1 VSDAERDAEPDAHP
15 ESDSDFGAEHGGP
28 RAKRDKAVRS
38 DPPARPRTWG
48 ELSFR
53 RQRSVRWF
61 SPGVLAGTGLRVVL
75 SAVFGAFLDKRELQ
89 AVTRAS
95 LHRFAGDAL
104 WLDFLA
110 DTGDG
115 FDATYTMAWLA
126 SRPSLEVPGAGQALP
141 RGRVLVLGGDE
152 VYPTASPSAYEDRF
166 MGPFTAALPWLPP
179 SDGPEMFVLP
189 GNHDWYDGLTSFIRT
204 FCQKKW
210 VGGWR
215 TSQARSY
222 FALALPH
229 RWWLW
234 GIDIQLD
241 SYIDEPQLRYFE
253 RAANEMK
260 PGDRVILCTA
270 TPSWV
275 EADLE
280 PDAYRNLAYLE
291 RALIRPAG
299 ARLMLTLTGDHH
311 HYARY
316 EGTGEME
323 GTHKV
328 TAGGG
333 GAFLHPTHDLRR
345 HIALEVD
352 KRDAAPQQYNRQA
365 CYPDVASS
373 RRMAFGAPR
382 LPFRNLLFM
391 IVPAVAYVLLL
402 WAGPFA
408 RTLEERAGRSLPDAA
423 PTFGLGDLFRG
434 LTNGPVSVGLLVV
447 IWLGL
452 FGFAKPPVTWRR
464 GWRKPV
470 AKGLMGSVHGGMQ
483 LVGLVAV
490 AWLSTRI
497 ASPADGG
504 WFTFFLLLAVATL
517 GGLTAGLIMGVYLAL
532 CNGIRPLDTHGNE
545 AFSAQRLTGHKNFLR
560 LHIDE
565 EGVLRLYP
573 IGVEEAN
580 TKWRLDP
587 DAGPSEPWI
596 SPDGEAPEVHLIEAP
611 IVIDG

>member
-1 VSDAERDAEPDAHP
+1 MSDAEREAEPDA
-15 ESDSDFGAEHGGP
+15 EKGGL

-38 DPPARPRTWG
+38 DPPTRPRTWG

-61 SPGVLAGTGLRVVL
+61 SPGVLAGTGLQVVL

-89 AVTRAS
+89 AVTEAS
-95 LHRFAGDAL
+95 LHRFDGDAL

-126 SRPSLEVPGAGQALP
+126 SRPSLELPSGHALP
-141 RGRVLVLGGDE
+141 RGQVLVLGGDE
-152 VYPTASPSAYEDRF
+152 VYPTASPSAYENRF
-166 MGPFTAALPWLPP
+166 LGPFTAALPWLPLA
-179 SDGPEMFVLP
+179 DGPEMFVLP

-210 VGGWR
+210 VGAWR

-275 EADLE
+275 DADME

-291 RALIRPAG
+291 RVLIRPAG

-316 EGTGEME
+316 EGTGDME

-333 GAFLHPTHDLRR
+333 GAFLHPTHDLRGE
-345 HIALEVD
+345 IKLEVD
-352 KRDAAPQQYNRQA
+352 KRDAAPQQYTRRA

-373 RRMAFGAPR
+373 RRLAFGAPR
-382 LPFRNLLFM
+382 LPLRNLPFM

-408 RTLEERAGRSLPDAA
+408 RTFETRAGRSLADAA
-423 PTFGLGDLFRG
+423 PTFGLADLLRG
-434 LTNGPVSVGLLVV
+434 LTNEPVAVGLLMVV
-447 IWLGL
+447 GLGL
-452 FGFAKPPVTWRR
+452 IGFAKPPVRWRR

-470 AKGLMGSVHGGMQ
+470 AKGVMGAIHGGMQ

-497 ASPADGG
+497 ASPVNGG
-504 WFTFFLLLAVATL
+504 WFTLFLLLAVTTL
-517 GGLTAGLIMGVYLAL
+517 GGLTAGLIMGAYLAL
-532 CNGIRPLDTHGNE
+532 CNGIPGMDTHGNE
-545 AFSAQRLTGHKNFLR
+545 AFSAQRLTSHKNFVR

-565 EGVLRLYP
+565 GGVLRLYP
-573 IGVEEAN
+573 IGVEQAN
-580 TKWRLDP
+580 AKWRLDP

-596 SPDGEAPEVHLIEAP
+596 SPDGAAPKIHLIENP
-611 IVIDG
+611 VVIDG